1 MTEREKCAEILARL
15 KIPAWNSYIDAMIEA
30 RDLARREALNE
41 AANFIE
47 DDPNPYR
54 WIMGAKI
61 RSLIPSNEVAPAA
74 KLLSQPSPETVQC
87 DAHLCVTGNYE
98 KGDRRDCKYENPLP
112 KSASAPPDTKQPR
125 CDSEAWKRVPVD
137 AGMLVEKLQHLGLNA
152 DGKSNAALMWDLA
165 IAIKAAARAKL
176 GE

>member
-98 KGDRRDCKYENPLP
+98 KGDRRDCKYENPPP
-112 KSASAPPDTKQPR
+112 KSASA
-125 CDSEAWKRVPVD
+125 SVP
-137 AGMLVEKLQHLGLNA
+137 AEP
-152 DGKSNAALMWDLA
+152 DLA
-165 IAIKAAARAKL
+165 SILGDLTNLIQNERVKSYNEGFDAARAKL
-176 GE
+176 VEK